1 MFDCARL
8 ETSVV
13 AGGPCFWSPRYLLRD
28 LFVMSFSFKGIL
40 CIYIYVYNYIY
51 DPNIINLY
59 ILLPYWSVMNATK
72 SNRLDTRWPVEK
84 LDHVLQP

>member
-1 MFDCARL
+1 
-8 ETSVV
+8 
-13 AGGPCFWSPRYLLRD
+13 
-28 LFVMSFSFKGIL
+28 MS
-40 CIYIYVYNYIY
+40 IYIYMYIYIY
-51 DPNIINLY
+51 DPYIINLY